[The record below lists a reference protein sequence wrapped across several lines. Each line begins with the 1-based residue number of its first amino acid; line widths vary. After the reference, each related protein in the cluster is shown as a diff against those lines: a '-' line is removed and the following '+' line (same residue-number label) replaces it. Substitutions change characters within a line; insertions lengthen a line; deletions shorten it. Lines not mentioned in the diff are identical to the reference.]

1 MKVRNRLKNIALL
14 FLGFCCLSLSKP
26 VNKTVK
32 DFSLQNVD
40 GKIVSTKDYKDAKGF
55 VVVFTCIHC
64 PFAKLYHERLNQI
77 NAKYSKLHI
86 PLLLIN
92 SSDTIMFANESLPNM
107 AKVAKEKK
115 YSFPYLFD
123 PSQTVAKD
131 FKAEKTPHAFVI
143 WKENNQWTVKYNGA
157 IDDNGAHPELVK
169 TNYVT
174 NAIDELLAG
183 KSVSV
188 AEGFSIGCAIHY
200 RK

>member
-1 MKVRNRLKNIALL
+1 MTVVLLL
-14 FLGFCCLSLSKP
+14 FLLCTSAAETEKRI
-26 VNKTVK
+26 VK

-40 GKIVSTKDYKDAKGF
+40 GKIISTKDYKDAKGF
-55 VVVFTCIHC
+55 VVIFTCIHC
-64 PFAKLYHERLNQI
+64 PFAKLYHERLNQLH
-77 NAKYSKLHI
+77 AKYSKLHI

-92 SSDTIMFANESLPNM
+92 SSDTIMFANESLANM
-107 AKVAKEKK
+107 AKVAKEMK

-143 WKENNQWTVKYNGA
+143 WKENKQWIIKYSGA

-169 TNYVT
+169 STYIA
-174 NAIDELLAG
+174 NALDELLAG
-183 KSVSV
+183 KPVTVSC
-188 AEGFSIGCAIHY
+188 GYSIGCAIHY

>member
-1 MKVRNRLKNIALL
+1 MRTGIVRITVVLL
-14 FLGFCCLSLSKP
+14 IGLGSLNMTLP
-26 VNKTVK
+26 ETKTIK

-40 GKIVSTKDYKDAKGF
+40 GKIVSTTDFKESKGF

-64 PFAKLYHERLNQI
+64 PFAKLYHDRLNQL
-77 NAKYSKLHI
+77 NAKYSKLHV

-92 SSDTIMFANESLPNM
+92 SSDTIMFANENLPNM

-123 PSQTVAKD
+123 PSQQVAKY

-143 WKENNQWTVKYNGA
+143 WKERNEWVIKYSGA
-157 IDDNGAHPELVK
+157 IDDNGAHPDLVK
-169 TNYVT
+169 TPYVA
-174 NAIDELLAG
+174 NAVDELLAG
-183 KSVSV
+183 KRVRV
-188 AEGFSIGCAIHY
+188 KDGYSIGCAIHY

>member
-1 MKVRNRLKNIALL
+1 MFRVFARMATVLLL
-14 FLGFCCLSLSKP
+14 FLLC
-26 VNKTVK
+26 VNMAETEKRIVK

-40 GKIVSTKDYKDAKGF
+40 GKVISTKDYKDAKGF
-55 VVVFTCIHC
+55 VVIFTCIHC
-64 PFAKLYHERLNQI
+64 PFAKLYHERLNQL

-92 SSDTIMFANESLPNM
+92 SSDTIMFANECLPNM

-123 PSQTVAKD
+123 PSQIVAKD

-143 WKENNQWTVKYNGA
+143 WKENNQWVIKYNGA
-157 IDDNGAHPELVK
+157 IDDNGAQPELVK
-169 TNYVT
+169 TPYIT
-174 NAIDELLAG
+174 NALDELLAG
-183 KSVSV
+183 KPVSIK
-188 AEGFSIGCAIHY
+188 EGYSIGCAIHF